1 MIFIGF
7 SLVSG
12 IIFLP
17 SLSFFLRGEE
27 FLFSGKK
34 NFGKLI
40 VNTRDLKIGK
50 K

>member
-1 MIFIGF
+1 MMDR
-7 SLVSG
+7 G

-17 SLSFFLRGEE
+17 FLFERGEE

-40 VNTRDLKIGK
+40 VNTRDLKIDK

>member
-1 MIFIGF
+1 MMDR
-7 SLVSG
+7 G

-17 SLSFFLRGEE
+17 FLFEEKGEE

-40 VNTRDLKIGK
+40 VNTRDLKIDK